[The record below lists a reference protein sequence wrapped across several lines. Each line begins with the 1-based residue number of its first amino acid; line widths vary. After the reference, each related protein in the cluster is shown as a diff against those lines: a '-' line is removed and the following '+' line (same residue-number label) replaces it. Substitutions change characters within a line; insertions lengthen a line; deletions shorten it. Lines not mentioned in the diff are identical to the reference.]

1 MPQLRVAAASWRNL
15 RRELQQRRTL
25 VVSASAA
32 LGAPHAM
39 VAILKDPEDELPEQP
54 EFMSLS
60 QPVVVVGGLAY
71 TAAHKPVRQDG
82 TLITGRAD
90 SEQGRTAARL
100 AALSMLASVKR
111 QLGSLDRVR
120 RVVRLH
126 AMVNCAP
133 DFTGHILVCNGAAE
147 LFMEVW
153 GEEAG
158 VGACSAVGATSL
170 PGNVPVQLEAV
181 FELEDAAPP
190 TPGAS
195 TSGVKRPAE
204 GPPYNRP
211 RGKAPKGKMWD
222 SQEGQW
228 VQDPEQPVPE
238 EKPKRPRGRPPGP
251 KPEQLPQAVAA
262 GAGAAEVMAAVDA
275 VGVAA
280 DGLEYAQAETMAVVI
295 ADEEAPVAEQEG
307 GPVVENVDD

>member
-1 MPQLRVAAASWRNL
+1 V
-15 RRELQQRRTL
+15 
-25 VVSASAA
+25 
-32 LGAPHAM
+32 
-39 VAILKDPEDELPEQP
+39 
-54 EFMSLS
+54 
-60 QPVVVVGGLAY
+60 
-71 TAAHKPVRQDG
+71 
-82 TLITGRAD
+82 TGRVDEA
-90 SEQGRTAARL
+90 QGRAAARL
-100 AALSMLASVKR
+100 AALNMLCSLKNE
-111 QLGSLDRVR
+111 LGSLDRVR

-126 AMVNCAP
+126 GMVNCAP
-133 DFTGHILVCNGAAE
+133 DFAEQLGVCAFAAE
-147 LFMEVW
+147 LFKMVW

-158 VGACSAVGATSL
+158 TGACSAVGVASL
-170 PGNVPVQLEAV
+170 PERAPVQLEAV

-251 KPEQLPQAVAA
+251 KPERLPQAVAA
-262 GAGAAEVMAAVDA
+262 GAGAAEVLAAVDA

-280 DGLEYAQAETMAVVI
+280 DGLEYAQAEAMAEVI

>member
-1 MPQLRVAAASWRNL
+1 M
-15 RRELQQRRTL
+15 
-25 VVSASAA
+25 
-32 LGAPHAM
+32 
-39 VAILKDPEDELPEQP
+39 
-54 EFMSLS
+54 
-60 QPVVVVGGLAY
+60 
-71 TAAHKPVRQDG
+71 
-82 TLITGRAD
+82 
-90 SEQGRTAARL
+90 
-100 AALSMLASVKR
+100 
-111 QLGSLDRVR
+111 
-120 RVVRLH
+120 
-126 AMVNCAP
+126 
-133 DFTGHILVCNGAAE
+133 
-147 LFMEVW
+147 
-153 GEEAG
+153 
-158 VGACSAVGATSL
+158 
-170 PGNVPVQLEAV
+170 
-181 FELEDAAPP
+181 APP

-262 GAGAAEVMAAVDA
+262 GAGAAEELAAVDA

-280 DGLEYAQAETMAVVI
+280 DGLEYAQAEAMAEVI